1 MKSILLTALS
11 LLVPMAASAFD
22 FTVDGIYYNIN
33 DGDSTVSVT
42 YGHSWTD
49 MEGWL
54 HIVGCYGGNVIV
66 PQQVDYQEKTYVIT
80 DIGKYAFS
88 DCENLCSVTIP
99 STVTRIGSKAFANS
113 GVQSV
118 SIPNSVTEIGYG
130 AFGYC
135 GALRSVILPER
146 LTVISSS
153 LFESSG
159 LTSIDIPDSVT
170 EIRIG
175 AFAFTGLTS
184 IFIPSKVASI
194 GTMAFTSCK
203 NLESIQVS
211 EDNPFYDSR
220 SDCNAI
226 IRTASNY
233 LITACDNTVIPDG
246 IVGIGEYAFD
256 SCDKITSVV
265 IPASVTKIAHSA
277 FDFCSNLTVVICKA
291 ITPPAI
297 AASSFK
303 CENSTLYVPE
313 EALEAYRNADNWK
326 KFSKILPIG
335 AQMYGDAN
343 GDNVVNISDVNY
355 LISAILGEGYDYIA
369 DVNSDGLVNITDINA
384 IIAIILDSTGN
395 P

>member
-1 MKSILLTALS
+1 M
-11 LLVPMAASAFD
+11 
-22 FTVDGIYYNIN
+22 IN

-54 HIVGCYGGNVIV
+54 HIVGCYSGNVIV

-88 DCENLCSVTIP
+88 DSENLRSVEIP
-99 STVTRIGSKAFANS
+99 STVS
-113 GVQSV
+113 
-118 SIPNSVTEIGYG
+118 
-130 AFGYC
+130 
-135 GALRSVILPER
+135 
-146 LTVISSS
+146 
-153 LFESSG
+153 
-159 LTSIDIPDSVT
+159 
-170 EIRIG
+170 RIG

-194 GTMAFTSCK
+194 GSMGFTSCK

-277 FDFCSNLTVVICKA
+277 FDFCSNLSVMICKA

-313 EALEAYRNADNWK
+313 AAVEAYRNADNWK

-355 LISAILGEGYDYIA
+355 LISAILGEGYDYMA
-369 DVNSDGLVNITDINA
+369 DVNSDGQVNITDINA